1 MATKKNPIVF
11 LEISV
16 DGKPP
21 DRMDIELFADEVPKT
36 AENFRALCTGEK
48 GIGDYTKAPLCYKG
62 STFHRIVKG
71 FVAQG
76 GDLSRQDGIGGE
88 NIYGRKFPDE
98 NFKLKHSG
106 PGFLSMASSAP
117 NSNGSQFFITF
128 RATPELDGK
137 NVVFGK
143 VLNGSTLL
151 KKIER
156 AGSEKGKP
164 LYMVKIV
171 DCGEA
176 SVGKTQVAPRKEKEK
191 LRKVKSDSFSSDSS
205 DGEQR
210 SNQKRIIKDET
221 KKRKRKYSSSD
232 SYSSDDSD
240 SDSSYSS
247 DSASSSDSDS
257 DPHSSDSASRSDS
270 DSSYTSSSSGSRYK
284 RRKRTIRKNKD
295 KHGKRKKDRNEDR
308 RQKKHKNRR
317 TYKPKRSSRSS
328 SDSETE
334 STRNSS
340 SDGEKPRRHDNIQKA
355 KQSPQN
361 TDISAKNNGR
371 KQSLPAAP
379 IKAVAT
385 GNPTK
390 SGRIDPN
397 VDASHEAGHAF
408 KEKGDHP
415 EALNHSI
422 VKLNER
428 TNQPPNSIERSR
440 QSRSPIRPKEY
451 SIGIPRVPLIMERTS
466 SPIRAQHSGGADQS
480 LDKRISRRSK
490 SRSRSPR
497 QELDSIRKPS
507 PTGPPKRIRKG
518 RGFSEQYAFVRKY
531 RTPSPERS
539 PVRSHYYRGRY
550 EQERER
556 NRYPRHPRRPFY
568 TDRSPVR
575 RYRVS
580 PRGNSPPRYRTRRDR
595 SKSLSRSPVRGRQRY
610 RSQSRS
616 QSPLDRQKPALSSQL
631 QSRLGPQRHDL
642 PSARGRSRSKS
653 PGRLKFRS
661 DAEHMDTAD
670 KGRSRSSSR
679 SGSPTAVNGLV
690 AYGDGSP
697 DR

>member
-1 MATKKNPIVF
+1 MAMKKNPIVF

-21 DRMDIELFADEVPKT
+21 DRMDIELFADVVPKT

-48 GIGDYTKAPLCYKG
+48 GIGASTKVPLCYKG

-88 NIYGRKFPDE
+88 SIYGRKFPDE

-128 RATPELDGK
+128 RAAPELDGK

-143 VLNGSTLL
+143 VLSGSTLL

-156 AGSEKGKP
+156 AGSEKGKT
-164 LYMVKIV
+164 LYMAKIV

-191 LRKVKSDSFSSDSS
+191 LRKVKSDSVSSDSS

-210 SNQKRIIKDET
+210 SNQKRSIKDET

-240 SDSSYSS
+240 SDSYTS
-247 DSASSSDSDS
+247 DGASSSDSDS
-257 DPHSSDSASRSDS
+257 DPHSSDSASHSDS
-270 DSSYTSSSSGSRYK
+270 DSSYTSSSSGSRHK

-295 KHGKRKKDRNEDR
+295 KHGKRKKDRNGDR
-308 RQKKHKNRR
+308 WQKKHKNKC
-317 TYKPKRSSRSS
+317 TYKPKRSSRST

-355 KQSPQN
+355 KQSAQT

-371 KQSLPAAP
+371 KQSLPEAP
-379 IKAVAT
+379 VKAVAT

-390 SGRIDPN
+390 SGRIDLDVN
-397 VDASHEAGHAF
+397 ASHEAGHAF
-408 KEKGDHP
+408 KEKGDYP

-422 VKLNER
+422 IKLNER

-451 SIGIPRVPLIMERTS
+451 SIGSPRVPLIVERTS
-466 SPIRAQHSGGADQS
+466 SPTRAQHSGGADQS

-490 SRSRSPR
+490 SCSRSPR
-497 QELDSIRKPS
+497 QELGSIRKPS

-518 RGFSEQYAFVRKY
+518 RGFSEQYAYVRKY

-539 PVRSHYYRGRY
+539 LVRAHYYRGRY

-556 NRYPRHPRRPFY
+556 NRYPRHPFY
-568 TDRSPVR
+568 ADRSPVR
-575 RYRVS
+575 RYRGS

-595 SKSLSRSPVRGRQRY
+595 SKSLSRSPVRGWQRD
-610 RSQSRS
+610 RSQSRNPRRS

-631 QSRLGPQRHDL
+631 HSRLGSQRHNL
-642 PSARGRSRSKS
+642 RSARGRSGSKS
-653 PGRLKFRS
+653 PGRSKFRS

-670 KGRSRSSSR
+670 KGRSGNSSRSSS
-679 SGSPTAVNGLV
+679 PTAANGLV

-697 DR
+697 DK

>member
-1 MATKKNPIVF
+1 MAMKKNPVVF

-21 DRMDIELFADEVPKT
+21 ERMDIELFADVVPKI

-48 GIGDYTKAPLCYKG
+48 GIGASTKVPLCYKG

-88 NIYGRKFPDE
+88 SIYGRKFPDE
-98 NFKLKHSG
+98 NFKLKHAG
-106 PGFLSMASSAP
+106 PGFLSLASSAP

-143 VLNGSTLL
+143 VLSSSALL
-151 KKIER
+151 KKIEH
-156 AGSEKGKP
+156 AGTEKGKP

-171 DCGEA
+171 DCGEVSA
-176 SVGKTQVAPRKEKEK
+176 GKTQVAARKEKEK
-191 LRKVKSDSFSSDSS
+191 LRKASSDSS
-205 DGEQR
+205 SSDSSGGEQR
-210 SNQKRIIKDET
+210 SNHKRTVKEEL
-221 KKRKRKYSSSD
+221 KKRKRRHSSD
-232 SYSSDDSD
+232 SYSSDSSD
-240 SDSSYSS
+240 SDSYSS
-247 DSASSSDSDS
+247 DSVSSSE
-257 DPHSSDSASRSDS
+257 S
-270 DSSYTSSSSGSRYK
+270 DSSYTSSSSGSRYT
-284 RRKRTIRKNKD
+284 RRKRTLRKNKD
-295 KHGKRKKDRNEDR
+295 KHGRRKNDHNRDR
-308 RQKKHKNRR
+308 RQKIHNNRPTR
-317 TYKPKRSSRSS
+317 KSKRISISS
-328 SDSETE
+328 SDSESG
-334 STRNSS
+334 STSNSS
-340 SDGEKPRRHDNIQKA
+340 SGGEKPSPHDSIKNL
-355 KQSPQN
+355 KQSPQHTN
-361 TDISAKNNGR
+361 ISAKNDGR

-408 KEKGDHP
+408 KEKRDYP

-451 SIGIPRVPLIMERTS
+451 SIGIPRVPLIVERTS

-556 NRYPRHPRRPFY
+556 NRYPRRPFY

-616 QSPLDRQKPALSSQL
+616 RSPLDRQKPALSSQL
-631 QSRLGPQRHDL
+631 QSRLGPQRDDL

-653 PGRLKFRS
+653 PGRSKFRS

>member
-1 MATKKNPIVF
+1 MAMKKNPIVF

-21 DRMDIELFADEVPKT
+21 DRMDIELFADVVPKT

-48 GIGDYTKAPLCYKG
+48 GIGASTKVPLCYKG

-71 FVAQG
+71 FVAQV
-76 GDLSRQDGIGGE
+76 RIGGE
-88 NIYGRKFPDE
+88 SIYGRKFPDE

-128 RATPELDGK
+128 RAAPELDGK

-143 VLNGSTLL
+143 VLSGSTLL

-156 AGSEKGKP
+156 AGSEKGKT
-164 LYMVKIV
+164 LYMAKIV

-191 LRKVKSDSFSSDSS
+191 LRKVKSDSVSSDSS

-210 SNQKRIIKDET
+210 SNQKRSIKDET

-240 SDSSYSS
+240 SDSYTS
-247 DSASSSDSDS
+247 DGASSSDSDS
-257 DPHSSDSASRSDS
+257 DPHSSDSASHSDS
-270 DSSYTSSSSGSRYK
+270 DSSYTSSSSGSRHK

-295 KHGKRKKDRNEDR
+295 KHGKRKKDRNGDR
-308 RQKKHKNRR
+308 WQKKHKNKC
-317 TYKPKRSSRSS
+317 TYKPKRSSRST

-355 KQSPQN
+355 KQSAQT

-371 KQSLPAAP
+371 KQSLPEAP
-379 IKAVAT
+379 VKAVAT

-390 SGRIDPN
+390 SGRIDLDVN
-397 VDASHEAGHAF
+397 ASHEAGHAF
-408 KEKGDHP
+408 KEKGDYP

-422 VKLNER
+422 IKLNER

-440 QSRSPIRPKEY
+440 QSRYYLCMLALAFIVSSVIGIICNLLCRSPIRPKEY
-451 SIGIPRVPLIMERTS
+451 SIGSPRVPLIVERTS
-466 SPIRAQHSGGADQS
+466 SPTRAQHSGGADQS

-490 SRSRSPR
+490 SCSRSPR
-497 QELDSIRKPS
+497 QELGSIRKPS

-518 RGFSEQYAFVRKY
+518 RGFSEQSSVNIDVNSSF
-531 RTPSPERS
+531 
-539 PVRSHYYRGRY
+539 
-550 EQERER
+550 
-556 NRYPRHPRRPFY
+556 RYPRHPFY
-568 TDRSPVR
+568 ADRSPVR
-575 RYRVS
+575 RYRGS

-595 SKSLSRSPVRGRQRY
+595 SKSLSRSPVRGWQRD
-610 RSQSRS
+610 RSQSRNPRRS

-631 QSRLGPQRHDL
+631 HSRLGSQRHNL
-642 PSARGRSRSKS
+642 RSARGRSGSKS
-653 PGRLKFRS
+653 PGRSKFRS

-670 KGRSRSSSR
+670 KGRSGNSSRSSS
-679 SGSPTAVNGLV
+679 PTAANGLV

-697 DR
+697 DK